1 MSKQT
6 KYTIL
11 HKGDILY
18 KNLTEE
24 EYFDIME
31 DLSIEY
37 YQKGFSRPQDLETKI
52 TNLRSIMAV
61 RSKSVWSKTVLC
73 PVNRKSLVKETVRIQ
88 NIRQRRVTR
97 ARKRYRGQGR

>member
-1 MSKQT
+1 MNKQT
-6 KYTIL
+6 KYTVL

-37 YQKGFSRPQDLETKI
+37 YQKGSPRPQDLETKI
-52 TNLRSIMAV
+52 T
-61 RSKSVWSKTVLC
+61 
-73 PVNRKSLVKETVRIQ
+73 Q
-88 NIRQRRVTR
+88 
-97 ARKRYRGQGR
+97 Y

>member
-1 MSKQT
+1 MRKQT
-6 KYTIL
+6 KYTVL

-37 YQKGFSRPQDLETKI
+37 YQKGSPRPQDLETKI
-52 TNLRSIMAV
+52 T
-61 RSKSVWSKTVLC
+61 
-73 PVNRKSLVKETVRIQ
+73 Q
-88 NIRQRRVTR
+88 
-97 ARKRYRGQGR
+97 Y

>member
-1 MSKQT
+1 MVRSTYQSWAREDKSDLMSLT

-11 HKGDILY
+11 HKGKVLH

-37 YQKGFSRPQDLETKI
+37 YQKGFPRPQDLETKI
-52 TNLRSIMAV
+52 I
-61 RSKSVWSKTVLC
+61 
-73 PVNRKSLVKETVRIQ
+73 EI
-88 NIRQRRVTR
+88 
-97 ARKRYRGQGR
+97 